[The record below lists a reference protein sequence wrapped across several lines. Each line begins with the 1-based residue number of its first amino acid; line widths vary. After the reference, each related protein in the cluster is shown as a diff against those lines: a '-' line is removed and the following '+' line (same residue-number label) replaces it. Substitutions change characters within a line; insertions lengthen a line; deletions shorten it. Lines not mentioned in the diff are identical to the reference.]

1 MRENRMEGSKEERE
15 MEGGHEK
22 GRGARRGRRKKGRE
36 VGGRNSGDYLTE
48 RATIRKANWSMAPE
62 QVQEVVYVPKSKSK
76 K

>member
-1 MRENRMEGSKEERE
+1 MEGSKEERE
-15 MEGGHEK
+15 MEEGKEG
-22 GRGARRGRRKKGRE
+22 GRRKKGRE

-62 QVQEVVYVPKSKSK
+62 QAHEMFHVPRSKSK